1 MEKIL
6 NIFINTIYDYDFFDE
21 FKAELKLIAPNAAIT
36 IASNKNVETDAMENA
51 EIILGWMSEEQIKKA
66 KNLKWLQLPSAGADR
81 HTNKSL
87 YCNNDIRLTSSSGV
101 FSVAMAEHILGLMIS
116 FNRHLHFYAR
126 FQAEKRWNPMKA
138 GRNIA
143 GSTVG
148 IIGLGD
154 IGSEVAKRVHA
165 LGAVVVAVKRSPCVT
180 PTYVDEMFFGE
191 EGIDN
196 LIKKCDYIILALPN
210 TNNTNGVIS
219 EERLKNMKPGCFIVN
234 VGRGSAIDQQ
244 ALIKALHEG
253 WIAGAGLDVTT
264 PEPLPSDNP
273 LWGMPNVLITPHASG
288 YSAYNMEKILSVFK
302 ENLKRYVEAKP
313 LINLIDFDAGY

>member
-1 MEKIL
+1 MGKVL
-6 NIFINTIYDYDFFDE
+6 NIFIDTVYDYDFFDE
-21 FKAELKLIAPNAAIT
+21 FKTELKLIAPNAAIT
-36 IASNKNVETDAMENA
+36 IASIKKAETDTIENA
-51 EIILGWMSEEQIKKA
+51 EVILGWMSEDQIRKA
-66 KNLKWLQLPSAGADR
+66 KNLKWLQLPSAGVDG

-87 YCNNDIRLTSSSGV
+87 YCNHDIRLTSASGV
-101 FSVAMAEHILGLMIS
+101 FSVAMAEHVLGLMIS
-116 FNRHLHFYAR
+116 FNRNLHFYAR
-126 FQAEKRWNPMKA
+126 FQAEKRWNSMKA

-148 IIGLGD
+148 IIGFGD

-180 PTYVDEMFFGE
+180 PTYVDEMLFGE

-196 LIKKCDYIILALPN
+196 LIKKCDYIILTLPN
-210 TNNTNGVIS
+210 TNNTNGIIS
-219 EERLKNMKPGCFIVN
+219 EKRLKSMKPGCFIVN

-273 LWGMPNVLITPHASG
+273 LWGMSNVLITPHASG
-288 YSAYNMEKILSVFK
+288 YSAYNIEKILNIFK